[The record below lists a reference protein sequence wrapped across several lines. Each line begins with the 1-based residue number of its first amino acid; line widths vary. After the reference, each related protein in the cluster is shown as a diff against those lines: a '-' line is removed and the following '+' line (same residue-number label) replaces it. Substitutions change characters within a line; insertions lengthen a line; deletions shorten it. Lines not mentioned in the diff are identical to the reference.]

1 MSGCINVL
9 SISVIVSVPFL
20 ALYPALRAGIEYP
33 IWGIIMLAVILF
45 LVIAVFKRR
54 YKIHRIMKV
63 RPERRYRDNDI
74 KWAKQMFHFL
84 SQNKGFYSNKTG
96 TYIKDT
102 DDDVVDLIRI
112 ADRLGCEV
120 VVRKVTDHDTED
132 EKYTPELFRAIINR
146 MKEKSYA
153 R

>member
-9 SISVIVSVPFL
+9 SISVIVSVVFL
-20 ALYPALRAGIEYP
+20 ALYPTLRAGIEYP

-45 LVIAVFKRR
+45 LVIAVFERR
-54 YKIHRIMKV
+54 YKIHRILKV
-63 RPERRYRDNDI
+63 RPERRYRDDDI
-74 KWAKQMFHFL
+74 KWAKQMRKFL
-84 SQNKGFYSNKTG
+84 YSHDIYNRNTG
-96 TYIKDT
+96 IYIERN

-120 VVRKVTDHDTED
+120 IVRKVTDHDTED
-132 EKYTPELFRAIINR
+132 EKYTPELFEAIIKR

>member
-1 MSGCINVL
+1 MNGCV
-9 SISVIVSVPFL
+9 SAVVGVIAFL
-20 ALYPALRAGIEYP
+20 ALYPTLRAGIEYP

-45 LVIAVFKRR
+45 LVIAVFERR
-54 YKIHRIMKV
+54 YKIHRILKV

-74 KWAKQMFHFL
+74 KWAQKMWHFL
-84 SQNKGFYSNKTG
+84 FWQGGFHSSKNTG
-96 TYIKDT
+96 ACIKDN

-120 VVRKVTDHDTED
+120 IVRKVTDHDTED
-132 EKYTPELFRAIINR
+132 EKYTPELFKAIIKR

>member
-1 MSGCINVL
+1 MSGCINIL
-9 SISVIVSVPFL
+9 TISVIIFVAVF
-20 ALYPALRAGIEYP
+20 ALYPTLRAGVEYP

-45 LVIAVFKRR
+45 LVIAVFERC
-54 YKIHRIMKV
+54 YKIHRILKV

-74 KWAKQMFHFL
+74 KWAKQMCKFL
-84 SQNKGFYSNKTG
+84 YSHDRYNRDTG
-96 TYIKDT
+96 IYIKRN

-120 VVRKVTDHDTED
+120 IVRKVTDHDTEN
-132 EKYTPELFRAIINR
+132 EKYTPELFEAIIKR